1 MSFFKKL
8 LQIQLDEKRY
18 ATILNSS
25 SKESNSTIVSLPNNK
40 GKPKKKLN

>member
-1 MSFFKKL
+1 M
-8 LQIQLDEKRY
+8 DEKKNIS
-18 ATILNSS
+18 ILNSS